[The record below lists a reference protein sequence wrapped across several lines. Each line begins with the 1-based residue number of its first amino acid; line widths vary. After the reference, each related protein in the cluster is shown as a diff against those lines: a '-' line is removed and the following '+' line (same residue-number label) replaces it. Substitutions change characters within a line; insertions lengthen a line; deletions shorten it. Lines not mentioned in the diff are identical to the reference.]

1 MRDLSIIIPIYN
13 TPTES
18 LERCFRS
25 ILPMDQVDY
34 EVLLIDD
41 GSAADVGVYCRAFV
55 QEHPA
60 FQYYYKENGGVSSA
74 RNMGISLAKGRYLT
88 FVDAD
93 DVVYADV
100 LAKHL
105 SADDSWEL
113 VLFDMVLT
121 QRGSDSVWHAFDLPE
136 GTLNRQQVLYQLIT
150 ASSISGPV
158 AKLYQTAKIQQ
169 AAVRFDTR
177 FISGEDWMFVCDYVM
192 QADHFLYC
200 RQPVYR
206 YFREGS
212 TGFSRMAQFP
222 DTMLHNQLA
231 RYARKQQMIQSCNW
245 QHHDPGQIASL
256 AAGELIEN
264 LFNSAADLL
273 LAKQYTRER
282 KEQIRA
288 AVAAA
293 GKQRLSQVSQKTKLK
308 LWVLTRCPA
317 LLAVLAVLRSA
328 YLNYRK

>member
-1 MRDLSIIIPIYN
+1 MLDLSIIIPIYN
-13 TPTES
+13 TALDMLT
-18 LERCFRS
+18 RCFQS
-25 ILPMDQVDY
+25 VLALDGCTY

-41 GSAADVGVYCRAFV
+41 GSKSGVGDFCKGFA
-55 QEHPA
+55 EKHPA

-74 RNMGISLAKGRYLT
+74 RNLGLSLAKGRYVT

-93 DVVYADV
+93 DVIYADV
-100 LAKHL
+100 LQKHL
-105 SADDSWEL
+105 PVDDSWEL

-121 QRGSDSVWHAFDLPE
+121 QRGSDSVWHAFDMPE
-136 GTLNRQQVLYQLIT
+136 GTLDRQQVLYQLIT

-169 AAVRFDTR
+169 ASIQFDAC

-192 QADHFLYC
+192 QANRFLYC

-206 YFREGS
+206 YFRESS
-212 TGFSRMAQFP
+212 TGLSRMVRFP

-231 RYARKQQMIQSCNW
+231 RYARKQQMLQSCCW
-245 QHHDPGQIASL
+245 DHYDPVQIASL

-273 LAKQYTRER
+273 LTKQYTKGR
-282 KEQIRA
+282 KEQIRNA
-288 AVAAA
+288 IAVA
-293 GKQRLSQVSQKTKLK
+293 GKQLLSQTSKKTKLK
-308 LWVLTRCPA
+308 LWVLTSCPTA
-317 LLAVLAVLRSA
+317 MWSLAHLRA
-328 YLNYRK
+328 FYLRHK